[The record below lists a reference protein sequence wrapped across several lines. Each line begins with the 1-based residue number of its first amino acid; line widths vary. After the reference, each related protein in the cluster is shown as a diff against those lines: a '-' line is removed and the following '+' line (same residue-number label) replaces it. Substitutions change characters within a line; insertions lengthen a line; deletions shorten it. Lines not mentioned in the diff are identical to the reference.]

1 MGHPVRRPLQPVPV
15 PRGLRGARPGAGGR
29 ADRGAGQKQAVSGEV
44 LFLYERDTSRK
55 CVWHAVKSTYGVAV
69 KSTYGVVAVKST
81 YSVVAVNSTYG
92 VVAVKGTYGVV
103 AVKGLT
109 VL

>member
-1 MGHPVRRPLQPVPV
+1 M
-15 PRGLRGARPGAGGR
+15 
-29 ADRGAGQKQAVSGEV
+29 SGEV

-55 CVWHAVKSTYGVAV
+55 CVWHAVKSTYG
-69 KSTYGVVAVKST
+69 VAVKST